1 METSSS
7 LLEEIEKR
15 RSVEDIDTLVA
26 HVRVL
31 EARNKSLNLSL
42 RMTQRMLVDER
53 VQRLDEMKKIE
64 IARSR

>member
-1 METSSS
+1 MDTSAS
-7 LLEEIEKR
+7 LLDEIEKR

-31 EARNKSLNLSL
+31 EARNKSLGLSL

-53 VQRLDEMKKIE
+53 VQRIDEMKKIE
-64 IARSR
+64 AARSR

>member
-64 IARSR
+64 VARSR